1 MLHIQNNEQKVCVGI
16 PIADELQLPEVIIGV
31 KHTAVL
37 RTDAEEEVHQHS
49 VAVSATDAKDGN
61 GLCHTDAL
69 YHPLWAMEDGN
80 LSILIYTSLEVK
92 EFAIFAAV
100 KKICRGCFVR
110 VKLNSKPSPSQQQHT
125 LLTRKRLLLGELE
138 MGTVT
143 LQNSFCLSMKREP
156 HISDWQK
163 NDSERIL
170 NPICYYE
177 QKSLSSFSHDRKWP
191 GRSSSLT
198 AC

>member
-1 MLHIQNNEQKVCVGI
+1 MNCNCQKLSLALNTQQYYGRTPRRRFTNTLQQCQQQMPRMEMACAIQMLSTI
-16 PIADELQLPEVIIGV
+16 PCGPW
-31 KHTAVL
+31 
-37 RTDAEEEVHQHS
+37 RM
-49 VAVSATDAKDGN
+49 AT
-61 GLCHTDAL
+61 C
-69 YHPLWAMEDGN
+69 PF
-80 LSILIYTSLEVK
+80 

-100 KKICRGCFVR
+100 KKICRGCFVI
-110 VKLNSKPSPSQQQHT
+110 VKLNSKPSPSQQQHA